1 MKIYNLFKL
10 NKAFTLVELI
20 VVITILAILWTI
32 AFISFQW
39 YSKTSRDSVRISDM
53 NNIEKAMELFYLD
66 VNKYPEPS
74 HFNGITYSW
83 SIVLWYQWLFWDQT
97 KNNLRYLDKLPVD
110 PLSQKEYTYSV
121 TNNKQEY
128 ELAWIRE
135 SEDFAYINLNN
146 LYAWDNLAYTIIKWN
161 YNWFLLKSSDF
172 IFSIPSIIN
181 GDMDFFD
188 IKDILNNNTLIYNW
202 YRNLPDNYKNS
213 DFNHNWEG
221 DFDILNSTYLILY
234 EWDINKLFLNN
245 KEWSYFRYNFIE
257 NWILSLTWTDI
268 SNNSVLSELLN
279 LDLSKK
285 SDIEIYANSILAWI
299 SSKTTPW
306 KDFSSWNGYDWTIDV
321 ACLWASIWDVIYEST
336 WTSNDTWLNCSHD
349 IAICTWDW
357 TWYIINSCNVWAKSI
372 DINNTDSYWLYFQ
385 YWRNK
390 WFSFWD
396 NTQFSTPID
405 NTLFNQL
412 DDNYWF
418 VWWPSISSNRND
430 WLLSPN
436 ENIWW
441 EPSSDPLDR
450 KWPCQYWYHIPSNS
464 EWVWVVQTNW
474 DLADANLWT
483 EMRDELKL
491 PFWWWRFFDSWLY
504 FNQWLNWYYWST
516 TSCCDNSLYL
526 TFRNWSINATYNYA
540 RAFWFNIR
548 CFKN

>member
-74 HFNGITYSW
+74 HSNGITYSW